1 MNLDLDFKNNVYEG
15 RGLKKGASTA
25 FALEEALLLNSEN
38 NLSVF
43 LCDNYLSARDLYK
56 NLTFFEN
63 ALFLTDSSL
72 KKKKVFFCE
81 EIIPLSLLY
90 EIKTEKDAVIILTP
104 ASFFSKVPELD
115 ILSKSCINIKR
126 GLKLSRDKF
135 ISALISYG
143 YDPVSQ
149 IESQKEFAVRGEI
162 IDLFDAE
169 NSSPVR
175 LDFFDEIV
183 EDIRHFDLNTQR
195 SFKTI
200 DSFTVFPVK
209 EGIYE
214 KKLNLLDITESPV
227 LYVEKPKTELQNF
240 LNHDADNAGNRTI
253 YIEALNKA
261 YKLFYYDL
269 NELKVYYGDE
279 NFENSKN
286 AYILFEDFND
296 VNFIKNFKY
305 KNGQL
310 NLKLIKRVFSGLIEK
325 KYLIILVSKNEIHH
339 QRLKEIFASVQL
351 DKDKT
356 EGRFHIV
363 IGEISAGIIS
373 KKHKFLIFTG
383 EELFREHINLIE
395 EPPYKG
401 SKPDFFNEI
410 SELNPG
416 DFVVHNE
423 FGVAKFT
430 GIKKITVS
438 GTISDYFEL
447 LYEGG
452 DKIFVPADK
461 IYLIHKYIASSEENS
476 PKLSRLGNRSWERAK
491 IKAKEKIE
499 EVALDL
505 KVLYA
510 KRMTGRGFAFSEE
523 DEVYREFEESFEFE
537 ETEDQAKAIKDVLS
551 DMHLNKP
558 MDRLICGDV
567 GFGKTEVAI
576 RAAFK
581 ASMDGKQVALIA
593 PTTLLV
599 EQHYNNF
606 KKRFEKYPI
615 KVAYI
620 SRFVGK
626 GEEKKILNQIK
637 SGEIDIII
645 GTHKLLSEKIKFH
658 DIGLLIID
666 EEQKFGAMQKEG
678 IKEIRSSIDVLAMSA
693 TPIPRTLYL
702 SMSGIRDLS
711 IIDTPPAGRKNVITD
726 IAGYDDEIIKDA
738 VFKELARGGQVYF
751 IDNRISHLDAV
762 FKKIKKI
769 MPDIRIG
776 VVHGRLGVNDTTPVM
791 HLFYNK
797 GYDMLLSTSIIESGL
812 DNPNV
817 NTIIINNAENLG
829 LSQLY
834 QLRGRV
840 GRSHLQAYCLLVIGC
855 GLADLTEEQRKRLN
869 KAKEYSELGAGFKL
883 AMADLEIRGAG
894 NILGGAQSGHID
906 AIGLEMCMQMLKEE
920 VEKMQG
926 ITLPPQINPE
936 VKTNL
941 SLYIPD
947 SYINDSK
954 IKLSI
959 YRKLANCNSL
969 DDVEAV
975 RLELADRFGKIPEMV
990 NNLLSVEELKVY
1002 MKNSRVK
1009 LIEIKENEFIIEFH
1023 GSAEALSDGLI
1034 KFVNDG
1040 NISSEYVIN
1049 FLGEFIIKLRPKKA
1063 PAPLDKLDASKIIL
1077 QRLYGYVNI

>member
-1 MNLDLDFKNNVYEG
+1 LNLDLNLDLKNNVCEG
-15 RGLKKGASTA
+15 RGLKKGAGAA
-25 FALEEALLLNSEN
+25 FALEEAFLLDSEN
-38 NLSVF
+38 NLSIF

-63 ALFLTDSSL
+63 ALFLAGSLL

-90 EIKTEKDAVIILTP
+90 EIKTEKDAIIILTP

-115 ILSKSCINIKR
+115 ILSKSCINVKR
-126 GLKLSRDKF
+126 GLKFSRDKF

-143 YDPVSQ
+143 YELTSQ
-149 IESQKEFAVRGEI
+149 IENQKEFAVRGEI
-162 IDLFDAE
+162 IDIAGAE
-169 NSSPVR
+169 NSPPVR
-175 LDFFDEIV
+175 IDFFDEIV
-183 EDIRHFDLNTQR
+183 EDIRYFDINTQR
-195 SFKTI
+195 SFKNI
-200 DSFTVFPVK
+200 DGFTVFPVK
-209 EGIYE
+209 EGVYE
-214 KKLNLLDITESPV
+214 KKLNLLDIVPSPV
-227 LYVEKPKTELQNF
+227 LYIEKPKTELQNF
-240 LNHDADNAGNRTI
+240 LNRDAGNRTI
-253 YIEALNKA
+253 YEEASKKA
-261 YKLFYYDL
+261 CKLFYYDTG
-269 NELKVYYGDE
+269 ELKAYTGSGS
-279 NFENSKN
+279 FENSEN
-286 AYILFEDFND
+286 AYTKIEGFND
-296 VNFIKNFKY
+296 INFIKNFKY

-310 NLKLIKRVFSGLIEK
+310 NLKLIKKVFSGLTLK

-351 DKDKT
+351 DNDKT

-373 KKHKFLIFTG
+373 KKHKLLIFTG
-383 EELFREHINLIE
+383 EELFREHVNLIE
-395 EPPYKG
+395 EPLHKG

-416 DFVVHNE
+416 DFAVHDE
-423 FGVAKFT
+423 FGVARFT

-438 GTISDYFEL
+438 GTTSDYFEL

-452 DKIFVPADK
+452 DKVFVPADK

-476 PKLSRLGNRSWERAK
+476 PKLSRLGNKSWERAK

-499 EVALDL
+499 EVVEDL

-510 KRMTGRGFAFSEE
+510 KRMTERGFAFSEE

-606 KKRFEKYPI
+606 KKRFEKYPL

-666 EEQKFGAMQKEG
+666 EEQKFGALQKER

-726 IAGYDDEIIKDA
+726 IADYDDEIIKDA
-738 VFKELARGGQVYF
+738 VFKELSRGGQVYF
-751 IDNRISHLDAV
+751 IDNRISHLDGI

-776 VVHGRLGVNDTTPVM
+776 VVHGRLGANDIEQAM

-855 GLADLTEEQRKRLN
+855 GLANLTEEQRKRLD
-869 KAKEYSELGAGFKL
+869 KVKEYSELGAGFKL

-906 AIGLEMCMQMLKEE
+906 AVGLEMCMQMLKEE

-936 VKTNL
+936 VKTSL

-954 IKLSI
+954 IKLSF

-969 DDVEAV
+969 DDVSAV
-975 RLELADRFGKIPEMV
+975 RIEFADRFGKIPPIV
-990 NNLLSVEELKVY
+990 DNLLQVEELKVY
-1002 MKNSRVK
+1002 MKNARVK
-1009 LIEIKENEFIIEFH
+1009 LLEIKENEFIIEFH
-1023 GSAEALSDGLI
+1023 GSAEALSDVLI
-1034 KFVNDG
+1034 RFVNDR
-1040 NISSEYVIN
+1040 NISSEYAIN
-1049 FLGEFIIKLRPKKA
+1049 FLGEFIIKFRPKKDLK
-1063 PAPLDKLDASKIIL
+1063 PLDKLGASKIIL
-1077 QRLYGYVNI
+1077 QRLYSYVNI

>member
-1 MNLDLDFKNNVYEG
+1 MNLDLNLDLKNNVCEG
-15 RGLKKGASTA
+15 RGLKKGAGAA
-25 FALEEALLLNSEN
+25 FALEEAFLLDSEN
-38 NLSVF
+38 NLSIF

-63 ALFLTDSSL
+63 ALFLAGSLL

-90 EIKTEKDAVIILTP
+90 EIKTEKDAIIILTP

-115 ILSKSCINIKR
+115 ILSKSCINVKR
-126 GLKLSRDKF
+126 GLKFSRDKF

-143 YDPVSQ
+143 YELTSQ
-149 IESQKEFAVRGEI
+149 IENQKEFAVRGEI
-162 IDLFDAE
+162 IDIAGAE
-169 NSSPVR
+169 NSPPVR
-175 LDFFDEIV
+175 IDFFDEIV
-183 EDIRHFDLNTQR
+183 EDIRYFDINTQR
-195 SFKTI
+195 SFKNI
-200 DSFTVFPVK
+200 DGFTVFPVK
-209 EGIYE
+209 EGVYE
-214 KKLNLLDITESPV
+214 KKLNLLDIVPSPV
-227 LYVEKPKTELQNF
+227 LYIEKPKMELQNF
-240 LNHDADNAGNRTI
+240 LNRDAGNRTI
-253 YIEALNKA
+253 YEEASKKA
-261 YKLFYYDL
+261 CKLFYYDTG
-269 NELKVYYGDE
+269 ELKAYTGSGS
-279 NFENSKN
+279 FENSEN
-286 AYILFEDFND
+286 AYTKIEGFND
-296 VNFIKNFKY
+296 INFIKNFKY

-310 NLKLIKRVFSGLIEK
+310 NLKLIKKVFSGLTLK

-351 DKDKT
+351 DNDKT

-373 KKHKFLIFTG
+373 KKHKLLIFTG
-383 EELFREHINLIE
+383 EELFREHVNLIE
-395 EPPYKG
+395 EPLHKG

-416 DFVVHNE
+416 DFAVHDE
-423 FGVAKFT
+423 FGVARFT

-438 GTISDYFEL
+438 GTTSDYFEL

-452 DKIFVPADK
+452 DKVFVPADK

-476 PKLSRLGNRSWERAK
+476 PKLSRLGNKSWERAK

-499 EVALDL
+499 EVVEDL

-510 KRMTGRGFAFSEE
+510 KRMTERGFAFSEE

-606 KKRFEKYPI
+606 KKRFEKYPL

-666 EEQKFGAMQKEG
+666 EEQKFGALQKER

-726 IAGYDDEIIKDA
+726 IADYDDEIIKDA
-738 VFKELARGGQVYF
+738 VFKELSRGGQVYF
-751 IDNRISHLDAV
+751 IDNRISHLDGI

-776 VVHGRLGVNDTTPVM
+776 VVHGRLGANDIEQAM

-855 GLADLTEEQRKRLN
+855 GLANLTEEQRKRLD
-869 KAKEYSELGAGFKL
+869 KVKEYSELGAGFKL

-906 AIGLEMCMQMLKEE
+906 AVGLEMCMQMLKEE

-936 VKTNL
+936 VKTSL

-954 IKLSI
+954 IKLSF

-969 DDVEAV
+969 DDVSAV
-975 RLELADRFGKIPEMV
+975 RIEFADRFGKIPPIID
-990 NNLLSVEELKVY
+990 NLLQVEELKVY

-1009 LIEIKENEFIIEFH
+1009 LLEIKENEFIIEFH
-1023 GSAEALSDGLI
+1023 GSAEALSDILI
-1034 KFVNDG
+1034 RFVNDR
-1040 NISSEYVIN
+1040 NISSEYAIN
-1049 FLGEFIIKLRPKKA
+1049 FLGEFIIKFRPKKGLK
-1063 PAPLDKLDASKIIL
+1063 PLDKLGASKIIL
-1077 QRLYGYVNI
+1077 QRLYSYVNI